1 MKWMIFIFAIFLT
14 LRPIVPI
21 VSYVVNYDYISTEL
35 CENKDDVEMECN
47 GKCHL
52 KKELAKEIQENNH
65 ISESKKVN
73 FVETSLLFCSDIEPF
88 TFNRV
93 LFEEENKSLIS
104 YSNLYQK
111 ENIYT
116 IFHPPAILS

>member
-1 MKWMIFIFAIFLT
+1 MIFIFAIFLA

-21 VSYVVNYDYISTEL
+21 VNYAVNYEYISTEL
-35 CENKDDVEMECN
+35 CENKDEPEMDCN
-47 GKCHL
+47 GMCYL
-52 KKELAKEIQENNH
+52 KKELAKEIQENNPT
-65 ISESKKVN
+65 SESKKVN
-73 FVETSLLFCSDIEPF
+73 FVETSLLFCSDIEDF
-88 TFNRV
+88 TFERV

>member
-1 MKWMIFIFAIFLT
+1 MI
-14 LRPIVPI
+14 RPVMPI
-21 VSYVVNYDYISTEL
+21 ISYAVNYEYISTEL

-52 KKELAKEIQENNH
+52 KKELAKEIQENNPA
-65 ISESKKVN
+65 SESKKVN
-73 FVETSLLFCSDIEPF
+73 FAETSMLFCSDILPF
-88 TFNRV
+88 TFEKM
-93 LFEEENKSLIS
+93 FFDEEVQNVTS

-111 ENIYT
+111 EDAYT